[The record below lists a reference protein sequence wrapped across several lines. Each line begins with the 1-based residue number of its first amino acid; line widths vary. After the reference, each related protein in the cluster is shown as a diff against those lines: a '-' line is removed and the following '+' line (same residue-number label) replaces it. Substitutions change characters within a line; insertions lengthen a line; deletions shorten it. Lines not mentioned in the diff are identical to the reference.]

1 MAFAGIKSMKGVLMK
16 SLKSLSLRAIPLV
29 MAILALPTLA
39 SGMTKS
45 EFHDAMRKLWEDHV
59 TYTRLYIVSAVGN
72 LPDKEAT
79 TNRLLQNQA
88 DIGNAVADFYGKE
101 AGDKLTGLLKEH
113 ITTAAEIAEAAKAGD
128 TAKAGDAKTRW
139 YANADQI
146 SAFLHAAN
154 SKNWP
159 LETLKGAM
167 KTHLDQ
173 TAQELTHQLGGDYVA
188 SIQDY
193 DAIVQHILMMAD
205 VLSDGIE
212 KQFPGKFSGT
222 GKMPAKHPAS

>member
-1 MAFAGIKSMKGVLMK
+1 VK
-16 SLKSLSLRAIPLV
+16 SLKTLNVFLV
-29 MAILALPTLA
+29 VVAMLAVPALA
-39 SGMTKS
+39 SAMTKS

-72 LPDKEAT
+72 LQDKDVT
-79 TNRLLQNQA
+79 TQRLLQNQT
-88 DIGNAVADFYGKE
+88 DIGNAVSEFYGKE

-113 ITTAAEIAEAAKAGD
+113 ITTAAEIVEAAKSGD
-128 TAKAGDAKTRW
+128 QPKAGDAKTRW

-146 SAFLHAAN
+146 ATFLHTAN
-154 SKNWP
+154 AKNWP

-173 TAQELTHQLGGDYVA
+173 TADEVTHQLKGDYPA
-188 SIQDY
+188 AIADY
-193 DAIVQHILMMAD
+193 DAIVKHILMMAD

-222 GKMPAKHPAS
+222 GKMPAKHPTS